1 MATIVRRKSDN
12 VVTHYAQS
20 ADFDAGYLTFVKVAG
35 GEVISPATTATTH
48 EIINSVT
55 LPTKFW
61 GNMLTY
67 IDGDFAILTDAL
79 ATENANRRAI
89 RDAQDTDAPPDIEVE
104 I

>member
-1 MATIVRRKSDN
+1 MATIVKRKSDN

-35 GEVISPATTATTH
+35 GEVISPATTSSTH

-55 LPTKFW
+55 LPTSYF

-67 IDGDFAILTDAL
+67 IDGDFAILTDAVD
-79 ATENANRRAI
+79 AENASRKAI